1 MSEARLTSASLTVK
15 LLGVIVMILGFLL
28 AFFSLNADI
37 SVINP
42 RILTPIGLVIAL
54 PGIFMIL
61 AK

>member
-1 MSEARLTSASLTVK
+1 
-15 LLGVIVMILGFLL
+15 
-28 AFFSLNADI
+28 LNADI